1 MGAVRKPS
9 SKPPGDAEGEKYD
22 PLAAWDVNED
32 DFPRRGSL
40 PEKLRF
46 LLRYAILAPS
56 PHNTQPW
63 RFRVRDVG
71 VDLYIDWTR
80 TLDISDPDHRKLFIS
95 CGAAL
100 FNLQVALRHFGYTDR
115 VEILP
120 ESGEPDLVARV
131 NAGDSPRQAGEERF
145 DFAAI
150 VKRHT
155 SRARFEQR
163 PLPGGLLNAFTEAA
177 HEHGAWLHIVEAE
190 DEREALGALVAKADR
205 RQMASEDFRR
215 ELATWLHPNRYPGG
229 DGMPGYALGIGN
241 VLSFAAPLVVR
252 TFDIG
257 RGKAAEDKQIV
268 DGSPLLAVLG
278 TATDDPEDWVHAG
291 QALESIVLR
300 AQAEG
305 VSSSFLNQPV
315 EVPELRT
322 RLVESL
328 ELNGYP
334 QMVLR
339 MGYGAPARETPR
351 RPQEDFLMVD

>member
-1 MGAVRKPS
+1 VRKPS
-9 SKPPGDAEGEKYD
+9 SKPPGDAGSEKYD
-22 PLAAWDVNED
+22 PLAAWDVSED

-63 RFRVRDVG
+63 RFRIRDLG
-71 VDLYIDWTR
+71 VDLYIDWNR

-100 FNLQVALRHFGYTDR
+100 FNLQMALRHFGYTDR
-115 VEILP
+115 VAILP
-120 ESGEPDLVARV
+120 ELDEPGLVARINV
-131 NAGDSPRQAGEERF
+131 GDSPSEAGEERF
-145 DFAAI
+145 DFQAI
-150 VKRHT
+150 VKRRT
-155 SRARFEQR
+155 NRVRFEQR
-163 PLPGGLLNAFTEAA
+163 PLPGSLLSACTEAA
-177 HEHGAWLHIVEAE
+177 HKRGAWLHIVEGE
-190 DEREALGALVAKADR
+190 DERAALGGLVAEADR
-205 RQMASEDFRR
+205 RQMASKAFRQ
-215 ELATWLHPNRYPGG
+215 ELATWLHPNRYHGG
-229 DGMPGYALGIGN
+229 DGMPGYALGIGD
-241 VLSFAAPLVVR
+241 VLSLAAPLVVR

-268 DGSPLLAVLG
+268 NGSPLLAVLG

-305 VSSSFLNQPV
+305 VSSSFLSQPI

-322 RLVESL
+322 RLIEAL
-328 ELNGYP
+328 GLNGYP

-339 MGYGAPARETPR
+339 MGYGPPARETPR
-351 RPQEDFLMVD
+351 RPQEDFLIVD